1 MSLLR
6 KVIPEKVRIP
16 AYIVVIATFVTIV
29 DFFMHRK
36 VARPYHIDYAFAS
49 ADLFQSSEISIG
61 RADEWLAFSD
71 HMPLVLDIAC
81 V

>member
-1 MSLLR
+1 MRELSSIGLESVYHHYTGEQQG
-6 KVIPEKVRIP
+6 KESQP
-16 AYIVVIATFVTIV
+16 T
-29 DFFMHRK
+29 FFMHRK